1 MFRLIG
7 KVPNLEMGDGN
18 VDIAP
23 IIKDLTGMYILSI
36 EKNSEAGE
44 KLYKDVSNYVRSS
57 AYELLME
64 AKDDGEVMRMYTVGD
79 SKTIK
84 SFVML
89 AMEPEEVAFIG
100 FEGAIPRDKLE
111 EAIAKAA
118 AN

>member
-1 MFRLIG
+1 
-7 KVPNLEMGDGN
+7 
-18 VDIAP
+18 
-23 IIKDLTGMYILSI
+23 
-36 EKNSEAGE
+36 
-44 KLYKDVSNYVRSS
+44 
-57 AYELLME
+57 
-64 AKDDGEVMRMYTVGD
+64 VGD